1 MNDEKNY
8 FWFPLILDIIVYG
21 VCCVMI
27 FKRRHYTSISIRSPI
42 LLLSNIL
49 GNFFMNLII
58 AIFKITQ
65 ENYVSSFYYWFRF
78 MMVFS
83 MILTYERIL
92 ICCRIDKI
100 SREEEECD
108 KKLLTEKK
116 YLFQEK
122 FYVRLLFIFL
132 GTFLFIMILFKIISG
147 YQKLFFI
154 FNIIY
159 KTEPNNDAFIPQ
171 FYFWVIWNFVEQFVM
186 MTYIYRILSKS
197 FKEQIK
203 SELFSF
209 FILWYIYGFIC
220 TLISLI
226 FYNDKKDYL
235 DYLIII
241 SIITHYICLLLNGFL
256 PLFLSY
262 YNKTGISYHFSPK
275 LMKNLYL
282 FLSNKECYDD
292 FSNYLYKNHNTIGLF
307 NLKLYTHI
315 MKFKLNFAF
324 NNNNKNQGLNDGTLV
339 YNTYFN
345 NNNNP
350 YENMIDKNVSKKV
363 KDDYSKNNIFYPE
376 IFDEALKNAFSE
388 LKKIYTEYNSTQE
401 YKKLYNKLRLDSY
414 VNCKMCNTGLIN
426 RY

>member
-58 AIFKITQ
+58 AIFKITE

-159 KTEPNNDAFIPQ
+159 SLEPNNDAFIPQ

-186 MTYIYRILSKS
+186 ITYIYRILSKS

-226 FYNDKKDYL
+226 FYNGNK

-350 YENMIDKNVSKKV
+350 YENLIDKNVSKKV